1 MEIGKS
7 LTKNQAHMVSLF
19 IFTVKPYSDHIPL
32 ADQRYDDIFVLE
44 TGFKTDVLNDNHI
57 PSRSP
62 LKSLNEGILAE
73 ILSPFDIPSPYANEP
88 PVSAARSSS
97 YEFNFDDQSLRER
110 DIRSALIYGCQH
122 EDVVGLS
129 VIQEIVNKYKTV
141 PASNA
146 CVERGFSVLKTAH
159 TCKQKML
166 GTQLRFDWFL
176 YHEVGAVAALAIE
189 DIEKAMNI
197 EREAE

>member
-32 ADQRYDDIFVLE
+32 ADQRE
-44 TGFKTDVLNDNHI
+44 NC
-57 PSRSP
+57 PP
-62 LKSLNEGILAE
+62 
-73 ILSPFDIPSPYANEP
+73 PFATEP

-97 YEFNFDDQSLRER
+97 FRFNFDDQSLRER

-159 TCKQKML
+159 TCKQKL
-166 GTQLRFDWFL
+166 LTTQLRFDWFL
-176 YHEVGAVAALAIE
+176 YHEVGAVAALTIE